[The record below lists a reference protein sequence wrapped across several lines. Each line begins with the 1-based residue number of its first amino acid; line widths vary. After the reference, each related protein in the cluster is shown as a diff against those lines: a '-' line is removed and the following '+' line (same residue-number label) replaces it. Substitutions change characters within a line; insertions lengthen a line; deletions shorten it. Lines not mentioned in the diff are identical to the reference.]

1 MSALITI
8 ALGLRD
14 VKARYQLGD
23 LREKVNHLL
32 FMDDLTLYG
41 QNKKHIDTLK
51 KVRCIRK
58 RAALITNRGILSR
71 SEVIQLPTDE
81 VIKKHYMERD
91 INTYVYQKL
100 TDLRT

>member
-1 MSALITI
+1 
-8 ALGLRD
+8 
-14 VKARYQLGD
+14 
-23 LREKVNHLL
+23 
-32 FMDDLTLYG
+32 MDDLTLYG

-51 KVRCIRK
+51 KARCIRK